1 MPAPDFTPVGMA
13 EPADAAWRQRLD
25 HIVETMRDMSLHS
38 DPQEMVRSYRARM
51 RSIQPN
57 VEHLV
62 AVSRRGMDAPKYRI
76 TRSSMVLG
84 EDVDPWRDPSR
95 LPVLQGGFLGD
106 LLYEGRP
113 RLFADLC
120 VDPSDPAIDH
130 MAGMR
135 SFAAIP
141 NFDQGEALNMAVLM
155 SSRPDAFDPARFP
168 EQVWIGNL
176 FGRATGN
183 MVLRNQVRELYAQ
196 IEGELRVVADIQKSL
211 LPSGLPEHAAL
222 DMSVRY
228 ETSRHAGGDYYDFFR
243 HKDGSLGILIADV
256 AGHGTPAAVLMAV
269 VHALAHLAPRQCDCP
284 GEVLMFLNEHLCA
297 KYTSHSIAFVTAFY
311 GVLDARARTL
321 IYANAG
327 HPAPLRR
334 SARGVDALDASNTSL
349 PLGIFP
355 DAAYAPRT
363 VELDAGDAIA
373 FYTDGVSEAFSPSK
387 ELFGVERLTRALAGA
402 PGTNA
407 GDVLNHLS
415 AALDAFAA
423 GTPPADDRT
432 LLVLRTR

>member
-1 MPAPDFTPVGMA
+1 MPVPDLTPVGLA
-13 EPADAAWRQRLD
+13 ESADAQWRRRLD
-25 HIVETMRDMSLHS
+25 TIVETMRDMSLHS

-62 AVSRRGMDAPKYRI
+62 AISRRGMDAPKYRI

-84 EDVDPWRDPSR
+84 EDLDPWRDHAK
-95 LPVLQGGFLGD
+95 LPVLQNGFLGE
-106 LLYEGRP
+106 LLYEGLP

-120 VDPSDPAIDH
+120 VDPSDPAIEH
-130 MAGMR
+130 MRGMR

-141 NFDQGEALNMAVLM
+141 NFDQGEALNMVVLM

-211 LPSGLPEHAAL
+211 LPARLPADATL
-222 DMSVRY
+222 DLGVRY

-243 HKDGSLGILIADV
+243 HRDGTLGILVADV

-269 VHALAHLAPRQCDCP
+269 VHALSHLAPRECDCP
-284 GEVLMFLNEHLCA
+284 GEVLAFLNEHLCA
-297 KYTSHSIAFVTAFY
+297 RYTSHSIAFVTAFY
-311 GVLDARARTL
+311 GVLDADARTL
-321 IYANAG
+321 TYANAG

-334 SARGVDALDASNTSL
+334 SSCGVSPLDASNASL

-355 DAAYAPRT
+355 EAQYAPRG
-363 VELDAGDAIA
+363 VKLDTGDTLAL
-373 FYTDGVSEAFSPSK
+373 FTDGVSETFSPAK
-387 ELFGVERLTRALAGA
+387 ELFGEERLARALAEA
-402 PGTNA
+402 P
-407 GDVLNHLS
+407 DVDAQGVLGHLS